1 MNLQSHNVR
10 KFNRFE
16 LKYILPIKQAENLK
30 SDLLAYL
37 EPDSHGNSQGSYP
50 VSSLYYDSPDLRCY
64 WEKVE
69 GIKFRRKLRIRSY
82 QPYDALFPDDNV
94 FVEIKQRV
102 DRITQKK
109 RIFITYQQA
118 LNLCQDEKQPD
129 NEDLDQTICNEIF
142 AYKFHYQ
149 LLPTAIV
156 RYQRQALIGTD
167 YDLGL
172 RVTFDTQITGQ
183 VSPLHLHESENML
196 PILSPDLCVMEI
208 KVNERIPYWITE
220 LVAIHNLQLTR
231 ISKYCRCIEANNLQ
245 YKSSLLSFMH
255 TS

>member
-16 LKYILPIKQAENLK
+16 LKYIIPIKQAEMLK

-37 EPDSHGNSQGSYP
+37 EPDNHGNSQGSYP
-50 VSSLYYDSPDLRCY
+50 VSSLYFDSPDLRCY
-64 WEKVE
+64 WEKIE
-69 GIKFRRKLRIRSY
+69 GIHFRRKLRIRSY
-82 QPYDALFPDDNV
+82 QSYDVLAPDDKV
-94 FVEIKQRV
+94 FVEIKQRL

-109 RIFITYQQA
+109 RVFTTYQQA
-118 LNLCQDEKQPD
+118 LDLCLDEKQP
-129 NEDLDQTICNEIF
+129 EDENIDQMICNEIF

-156 RYQRQALIGTD
+156 RYQRQALMGTD

-183 VSPLHLHESENML
+183 TNPLQLHEPENTL
-196 PILSPDLCVMEI
+196 PILSPDL
-208 KVNERIPYWITE
+208 
-220 LVAIHNLQLTR
+220 
-231 ISKYCRCIEANNLQ
+231 
-245 YKSSLLSFMH
+245 
-255 TS
+255 